1 MDNQYRYR
9 MVRVVCKGK
18 IKCCKF
24 CEELDYG
31 DEKKR
36 IVHNGFCNMCGRPL
50 DKKPGD
56 ECNFIVGY
64 VDQLYK
70 QQDKVHFKCKMCQS
84 LTTV

>member
-1 MDNQYRYR
+1 MDQYRYR

-18 IKCCKF
+18 IKTCNF
-24 CEELDYG
+24 CNDLDY
-31 DEKKR
+31 EKAHEGYCKK
-36 IVHNGFCNMCGRPL
+36 CGRPL

-70 QQDKVHFKCKMCQS
+70 QQDKVHFKCKMCS
-84 LTTV
+84 TLTTI